1 MQYNLYAGGF
11 VAHVA
16 FGDRSIKTR
25 AEGFVSSITNS
36 FEIVLRR
43 NVEVKIIL
51 LPDSLGEKNNKLL
64 SSSRAMSNSNC
75 LNVYE
80 GHEMAGNANP
90 RTSKEE
96 SKPDVPGKRI
106 ESIIH
111 EQRLETAW
119 LQATEKGTPGSMSRL
134 KPAERNQVLPQD
146 GPESMNSAEGPSQ
159 QDWEDEFNHE
169 IKALKINGGSGMA
182 KRSNHYPISPSLL
195 HNNSSFASLD
205 TM

>member
-1 MQYNLYAGGF
+1 M
-11 VAHVA
+11 
-16 FGDRSIKTR
+16 
-25 AEGFVSSITNS
+25 
-36 FEIVLRR
+36 
-43 NVEVKIIL
+43 
-51 LPDSLGEKNNKLL
+51 
-64 SSSRAMSNSNC
+64 C
-75 LNVYE
+75 E
-80 GHEMAGNANP
+80 GHDNP
-90 RTSKEE
+90 STSKED
-96 SKPDVPGKRI
+96 SKSNIPVKRI

-119 LQATEKGTPGSMSRL
+119 LQATEKGTPGSMSRP

-146 GPESMNSAEGPSQ
+146 GMESMNSADVPLQ

-169 IKALKINGGSGMA
+169 IKALKISGGSGMA